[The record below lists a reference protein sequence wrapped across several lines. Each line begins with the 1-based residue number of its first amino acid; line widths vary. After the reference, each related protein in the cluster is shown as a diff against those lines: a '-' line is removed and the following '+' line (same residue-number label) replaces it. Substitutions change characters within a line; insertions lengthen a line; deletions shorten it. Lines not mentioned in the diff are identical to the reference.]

1 METNKRGSLG
11 EITIKGSVKFFC
23 FVPSFFARCCCQT
36 QQNVFRVKVK
46 ALSQVNV
53 FFDAIECGAWKRSFH
68 LVWKQVPRENR
79 FQHFSPTAI
88 ERVNLRE
95 LDLCQTDRNDS
106 LVHST
111 LNSANLLRT
120 SHDLP
125 WQNLR
130 GGCRIGGCR
139 HYIRGPSWHQI
150 QNSYGS
156 RENSPSLN
164 NSACIPD

>member
-1 METNKRGSLG
+1 METNRRGSLG

-130 GGCRIGGCR
+130 GGAELVAGLTTLGVR
-139 HYIRGPSWHQI
+139 H
-150 QNSYGS
+150 GS
-156 RENSPSLN
+156 RFKTATVRA
-164 NSACIPD
+164 SAHLRWINVLDK